1 MPGSLVG
8 NHVVIVVL
16 LTLHLVVGLAVV
28 AVDRRLGRWGFA
40 VAAVPAFATVVAV
53 STQLGPVLDGRPR
66 VEEHAWVPALG
77 IDVVLRLDA
86 FAALMMM
93 LVSGIGLLVCVYAIG
108 YFSHPKSGTGRLA
121 GLLTLFAGAMLGVV
135 VSDHLLALF
144 VFWELTTVT
153 SYLLIGNDDR
163 DPTARD
169 ASLMAILVTGAGGL
183 AMLAGFVIVGQSAGT
198 YLISELAASTSLD
211 GTAVTVG
218 VVCILIGAFTKS
230 AQVPFSGWLPGA
242 MVAPTPISA
251 YLHAAT
257 MVKAGVFLLARLA
270 PALADIGPWRPLVL
284 GVGGATMVIGGWR
297 ALRQTDLKLLL
308 AHGTVSQLG
317 FLTMLVGAGAY
328 DVAQAG
334 AVLLLAHGAFKAAL
348 FMVVG
353 IVDHQAGTRDV
364 RHLHG
369 FGDGWRPTLVVGVIA
384 AASMA
389 GLPPL
394 LGFIAK
400 EKALDAAGSDEPFML
415 VMIVVGSVLTVAYS
429 GRFVLGILGRLG
441 DQGGEA
447 VSRQA
452 PAPAW
457 SFVAPAVALTVFT
470 VGAGLAP
477 VIIDRLVRAST
488 VSLYPASDPA
498 HVHLWAGVNI
508 ALLLSIA
515 IVSIGAVA
523 VWRHVSIERAQTQ
536 FHGAIAWLPTSD
548 EAFWGGMRGLT
559 RTAQRTTATLQN
571 GSLPLYLMVILA
583 VAALAPLGPAVA
595 ELDSLPALV
604 GDAEAHIPI
613 AVIVAAGAIGAA
625 IAERRIAS
633 VLLLG
638 AVGYAMA
645 GFYVVQGAP
654 DLALTQFAIETLA
667 TVLFVLVLRFLPRQ
681 FESGRAAVG
690 VPVRLL
696 VSGVVGVS
704 VFVLALVAA
713 GSRSDVEQASISD
726 EMLARSVP
734 DGKGSNVVNVILV
747 DFRGLDTMG
756 EVTVLVV
763 AALGAVAL
771 ARAARPTAMAPTQP
785 TPSGAGTGFA
795 RLPIVEASASVLFPS
810 IVLLSLYFLF
820 AGHNQPGGG
829 FVGGLTAGAAIS
841 LRYIA
846 GGVSAVRRSFR
857 LKPWTILGSGMA
869 LAVGIALLPLLMN
882 DALLQHRS
890 FEREFALFGKV
901 KATTALPFD
910 VGVYLVVIGLVLMA
924 FEAFGDDVESE
935 ARSGVDPG
943 ADRGSE
949 PGAEASTA

>member
-1 MPGSLVG
+1 VPGSRVG
-8 NHVVIVVL
+8 NHLVIVVL
-16 LTLHLVVGLAVV
+16 LALHCVVGVAVV
-28 AVDRRLGRWGFA
+28 ALHHRLGRWGFA
-40 VAAVPAFATVVAV
+40 VAALPAVATLVAV
-53 STQLGPVLDGRPR
+53 ATEIGSILDGTP
-66 VEEHAWVPALG
+66 VIEEHEWVPELG
-77 IDVVLRLDA
+77 LDIVLRLDA
-86 FAALMMM
+86 FAALMMF
-93 LVSGIGLLVCVYAIG
+93 LVSGIGVLVCVYAIG
-108 YFSHPKSGTGRLA
+108 YFSHPKPGTGRLA
-121 GLLTLFAGAMLGVV
+121 GLMTLFAGAMLGVV

-163 DPTARD
+163 DPKARD

-218 VVCILIGAFTKS
+218 VVCILVGAFTKS
-230 AQVPFSGWLPGA
+230 AQFPFSGWLPGA

-284 GVGGATMVIGGWR
+284 GVGGATMVMGGWR

-317 FLTMLVGAGAY
+317 FLTMLVGVGAY

-353 IVDHQAGTRDV
+353 IVDHQVGTRDV
-364 RHLHG
+364 RRLHG
-369 FGDGWRPTLVVGVIA
+369 FGAGWRPTIVVGVVA

-400 EKALDAAGSDEPFML
+400 EKALDAAASGEPFML
-415 VMIVVGSVLTVAYS
+415 VMTVVGSVLTVAYS
-429 GRFVLGILGRLG
+429 GRFVLGLVGRLG
-441 DQGGEA
+441 HPDIEP
-447 VSRQA
+447 VSPEA
-452 PAPAW
+452 PAPTW
-457 SFVAPAVALTVFT
+457 QFIAPAIVLTSFT

-477 VIIDRLVRAST
+477 VMIDRLVRAST
-488 VSLYPASDPA
+488 VSLYPSSDPA
-498 HVHLWAGVNI
+498 HVKLWAGVNT
-508 ALLLSIA
+508 ALMLSVA
-515 IVSIGAVA
+515 IVSIGAVII
-523 VWRHVSIERAQTQ
+523 WRHVAVERAQVQ
-536 FHGAIAWLPTSD
+536 FHGSIAWVPTSD
-548 EAFWGGMRGLT
+548 ETFWAGMRGLA
-559 RTAQRTTATLQN
+559 RTAKRTTATLQN

-604 GDAEAHIPI
+604 GDVEAHIPI
-613 AVIVAAGAIGAA
+613 AAIVAAGAIGAA
-625 IAERRIAS
+625 IVERRMAS

-681 FESGRAAVG
+681 FESTRAAVG

-696 VSGVVGVS
+696 VSGAVGVS
-704 VFVLALVAA
+704 VFVLALVAT
-713 GSRSDVEQASISD
+713 GSRRDVEQAPISD

-771 ARAARPTAMAPTQP
+771 ARAARPAASAPAQSAP
-785 TPSGAGTGFA
+785 RALESGLA
-795 RLPIVEASASVLFPS
+795 RLPIVDASARVLFPS
-810 IVLLSLYFLF
+810 IVVLSLYFLF

-857 LKPWTILGSGMA
+857 LRPWTILGSGMA
-869 LAVGIALLPLLMN
+869 LAVGTALIPLLSN

-890 FEREFALFGKV
+890 FEREFALLGTV

-910 VGVYLVVIGLVLMA
+910 IGVYLVVIGLVLMA
-924 FEAFGDDVESE
+924 FEAFGDDVESG
-935 ARSGVDPG
+935 ARPNSDTPAASG
-943 ADRGSE
+943 S
-949 PGAEASTA
+949 